1 MGLEA
6 YCAEIGKMG
15 LLTPEEE
22 RKFGRLAMAG
32 DENARRRL
40 VEGNLRLVVCI
51 AKKYCGMGLDMEDLV
66 SIGNM
71 GLMRAAQKFDAG
83 RETRFSTYCAL
94 WVKAYIRAEL
104 RRRMHTPEATA
115 KSIEEELAGDGGGNS
130 VRLVDLLAHGDP
142 TASERAVIEEQRE
155 RAVMCMK
162 NVLAHCKQ
170 RDREIFEKRLG
181 LNGGQPL
188 KLRQLSDQYGI
199 TDSAIDAMVKRLL
212 AKMRKQLEAPK

>member
-22 RKFGRLAMAG
+22 RKFGRLAMEG

-51 AKKYCGMGLDMEDLV
+51 ARKYCGMGLDMEDLV
-66 SIGNM
+66 SVGNM

-115 KSIEEELAGDGGGNS
+115 RSIEEELAGDGMTMVCVSHEMGFAREVASRVVFMDEGSIMEEGTPEDIFGNPKCE
-130 VRLVDLLAHGDP
+130 RLRSFL
-142 TASERAVIEEQRE
+142 S
-155 RAVMCMK
+155 K
-162 NVLAHCKQ
+162 VL
-170 RDREIFEKRLG
+170 
-181 LNGGQPL
+181 
-188 KLRQLSDQYGI
+188 
-199 TDSAIDAMVKRLL
+199 
-212 AKMRKQLEAPK
+212 